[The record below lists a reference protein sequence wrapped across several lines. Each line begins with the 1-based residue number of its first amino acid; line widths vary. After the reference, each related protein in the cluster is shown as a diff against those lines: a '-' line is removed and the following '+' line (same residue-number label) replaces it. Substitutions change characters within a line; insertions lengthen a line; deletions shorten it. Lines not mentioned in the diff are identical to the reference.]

1 VLPVTGAPPDQTM
14 LKALRIPAGVHA
26 IALILA
32 AASRAVRDCTVAPFV
47 YENCIWLQVRD
58 RLHLPQSK
66 FLRGLTLELVGLA
79 LLAGVL
85 LTIRYVFP
93 TRKAHG
99 VDTGP
104 SRPDKAN
111 VSSNPPNSS

>member
-1 VLPVTGAPPDQTM
+1 M
-14 LKALRIPAGVHA
+14 LKALRILAGSFA

-32 AASRAVRDCTVAPFV
+32 AASRAIRDCQVFPFV

-66 FLRGLTLELVGLA
+66 TLRGLTLEFVGLS
-79 LLAGVL
+79 LLAGLL

-93 TRKAHG
+93 SHRSPGIGSDSDVSKCA
-99 VDTGP
+99 
-104 SRPDKAN
+104 K
-111 VSSNPPNSS
+111 VSSRLPPDST